1 MECCISCRSTCM
13 FTLNVSVL
21 CQLTTR
27 ELELSKKM
35 FGNYTHT
42 AGGVL
47 SRFLIENVI
56 A

>member
-1 MECCISCRSTCM
+1 MECCISCGSM

-21 CQLTTR
+21 CQLTTMD
-27 ELELSKKM
+27 LGAMLSKKM

-47 SRFLIENVI
+47 SRFLIENLI